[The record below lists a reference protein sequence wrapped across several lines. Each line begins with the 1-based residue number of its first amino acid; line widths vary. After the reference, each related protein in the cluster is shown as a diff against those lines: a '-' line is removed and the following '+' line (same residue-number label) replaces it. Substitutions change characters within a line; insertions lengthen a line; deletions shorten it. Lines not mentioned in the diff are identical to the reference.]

1 MRVIH
6 IQHLGAGVQNVPYF
20 RFSQGGAAAPTCL
33 HVPADWAVMA
43 LIHLNFLKSIIAS
56 NRRCDTGMVVAENS
70 SGNWISPISMTQ
82 RVMATHPCIFC
93 SKTHQRLFQPEPA
106 GGLFAVSPAPESL
119 RTAVPT
125 FNGRVSPVLDTCRE
139 LCVLEASGKLGVAK
153 RTIPMKA
160 GSIYERAGEI
170 KKLGIRVIICGAVSE
185 AFYNLLGKAGIGLV
199 CGITGDIDEV
209 VAAYRNGTLDQ
220 PRFRMPGSE

>member
-1 MRVIH
+1 MSACSSGLV
-6 IQHLGAGVQNVPYF
+6 
-20 RFSQGGAAAPTCL
+20 
-33 HVPADWAVMA
+33 VMA
-43 LIHLNFLKSIIAS
+43 LIHLDFMKSIIVS
-56 NRRCDTGMVVAENS
+56 NRRCDMGMVVAENS
-70 SGNWISPISMTQ
+70 SNTSITPVPLTHRAMP
-82 RVMATHPCIFC
+82 THPCIFC
-93 SKTHQRLFQPEPA
+93 SKSYQRLSPSEPA

-125 FNGRVSPVLDTCRE
+125 FNGRVSPVLDTCKK
-139 LCVLEASGKLGVAK
+139 LCVLESGGKQGVAK

-170 KKLGIRVIICGAVSE
+170 KKLGIRVVICGAVSE
-185 AFYNLLGKAGIGLV
+185 AFYNLLREAGIDLV

-209 VAAYRNGTLDQ
+209 VAAQRNGTLNH

>member
-1 MRVIH
+1 MTW
-6 IQHLGAGVQNVPYF
+6 VQNVPVF
-20 RFSQGGAAAPTCL
+20 RFSQGAAVVPTCL
-33 HVPADWAVMA
+33 HVPAGWAVMA
-43 LIHLNFLKSIIAS
+43 LIRLNRVKSIIDS

-70 SGNWISPISMTQ
+70 SGISITPLSMT
-82 RVMATHPCIFC
+82 RRAMPAHPCIFC
-93 SKTHQRLFQPEPA
+93 SKSYQRLSQSEPA
-106 GGLFAVSPAPESL
+106 GGLLAADPAPEPL

-125 FNGRVSPVLDTCRE
+125 FNGRVSPVLDTCKK
-139 LCVLEASGKLGVAK
+139 LCVLETGGKQGMAK

-170 KKLGIRVIICGAVSE
+170 KKLGIRVVICGAVSE
-185 AFYNLLGKAGIGLV
+185 AFYNLLREAGIDLV

-209 VAAYRNGTLDQ
+209 VAAHRNGTLNH

>member
-1 MRVIH
+1 
-6 IQHLGAGVQNVPYF
+6 
-20 RFSQGGAAAPTCL
+20 
-33 HVPADWAVMA
+33 
-43 LIHLNFLKSIIAS
+43 
-56 NRRCDTGMVVAENS
+56 
-70 SGNWISPISMTQ
+70 
-82 RVMATHPCIFC
+82 
-93 SKTHQRLFQPEPA
+93 
-106 GGLFAVSPAPESL
+106 
-119 RTAVPT
+119 VPT

-170 KKLGIRVIICGAVSE
+170 KKLGICVIICGAVSE
-185 AFYNLLGKAGIGLV
+185 AFYNLLREAGIELV

-209 VAAYRNGTLDQ
+209 VAAHRNGTLGQ